1 MLLLSIA
8 MVRIGWV
15 SAKDSYLGIWD
26 LQWSPCWTV
35 MRPLKDGAWWEE
47 VNCFPLPYK
56 LLNVIS
62 QIMFWRDQLF
72 KNQKKKKWPATT
84 TKAGLRR
91 VLLYWLHVS
100 PCGLPTYVNCPLY
113 DSHSNCSLHLPSWI
127 PSSLRF
133 GIVFPQSSSISETIL
148 YRMKSLASWSFIH
161 CFTRGWCL
169 PLLFISEWSA
179 HHHASMWL
187 I

>member
-72 KNQKKKKWPATT
+72 KNQKKKNDQQQQQRLASVGFSYIGSMFHHVDYPHMWTAHSTT
-84 TKAGLRR
+84 AIQTA
-91 VLLYWLHVS
+91 H
-100 PCGLPTYVNCPLY
+100 CIFLPGF
-113 DSHSNCSLHLPSWI
+113 HLPLGLALCF
-127 PSSLRF
+127 PSLLPFPRPSYTEWKAWLVGHSYTALREV
-133 GIVFPQSSSISETIL
+133 GVCLCSS
-148 YRMKSLASWSFIH
+148 
-161 CFTRGWCL
+161 
-169 PLLFISEWSA
+169 
-179 HHHASMWL
+179 
-187 I
+187 